1 MRVLILVLGFSIG
14 VFTCK
19 AQDTCKPMKVS
30 DFPKKD
36 LPPASFTKNKLK
48 AKLSKDYYYGIGV
61 PVDYVNARYL
71 AFKELQDCSSE
82 MIGGPAILMMLYAN
96 GYGVKKNFDIS
107 LHLACANI
115 WSAPAELE
123 YRTTHLKRLK
133 EHNIDTVFD
142 ICDDITSGM
151 MSGICENLNTTI
163 QEWGRQRVLDSVTAN
178 WPAKDTA
185 GLSKLYK
192 VAEVFFD
199 TRISNEVDLS
209 GTARAAFQSVEQN
222 SLEKDFLNEIV
233 KAGSHTF
240 LTYSDKDFSK
250 ADSMLNVTYKK
261 IMAKKVGPYDWG
273 TVTKDGIKKTERK
286 WILYKNA
293 WVEFCKTVF
302 PSISDSSLQTF
313 FTKQRIDELQGFLD

>member
-1 MRVLILVLGFSIG
+1 MRTLFLVLGFFIG
-14 VFTCK
+14 ILTCK

-36 LPPASFTKNKLK
+36 LPPINFTKDKLK

-71 AFKELQDCSSE
+71 AFKELQDSSSE

-107 LHLACANI
+107 LRLACGNI
-115 WSAPAELE
+115 WSATAELN
-123 YRTTHLKRLK
+123 YRIAHLKRLK
-133 EHNIDTVFD
+133 KYNIDTVFD

-151 MSGICENLNTTI
+151 MSGVCEDLNTSI

-178 WPAKDTA
+178 WPAKDTV

-199 TRISNEVDLS
+199 TRINNEIDLS
-209 GTARAAFQSVEQN
+209 GTMRGAFQSAEQN
-222 SLEKDFLNEIV
+222 SLEKDFLNEVV
-233 KAGSHTF
+233 KAGVHTF
-240 LTYSDKDFSK
+240 PIYSDKDFAK

-261 IMAKKVGPYDWG
+261 VMEKKVGPYDWG
-273 TVTKDGIKKTERK
+273 TITKDGIKKTERK

-302 PSISDSSLQTF
+302 PSISESSLQTF
-313 FTKQRIDELQGFLD
+313 FTKQRTDELQSFLN